1 MLAVSGFLKAVKD
14 WGPATH
20 PPSHPLVSAQPPSLK
35 EVVPR
40 KIGAIGAIFLILIPK
55 LTRESAARVA
65 FSTTEMT
72 GVPLSILR
80 DPEKRERGSNEE
92 V

>member
-14 WGPATH
+14 WDPTIH
-20 PPSHPLVSAQPPSLK
+20 PPSHPLVSAQPPSFK

-40 KIGAIGAIFLILIPK
+40 KIGAIGAIFLTLIPK

-72 GVPLSILR
+72 GVPLRILR
-80 DPEKRERGSNEE
+80 DAEKRERGSNEE